1 MRVADAVGRGLAG
14 LGVNTVF
21 GVVGSGNFHVTNAL
35 VAGGARFVA
44 ARHEGGATVMADAWA
59 RTTGVPGVVTVHQGP
74 GLTNAMTGIAEAA
87 KSRTPLLVL
96 AAEAPEIRSN
106 FHVDVAGLAA
116 SVGAVAERL
125 YSPASALADA
135 HRAYA
140 TALGRR
146 TVVLALPLN
155 VQAGPYRP
163 DEPGPVPAL
172 RRMFPAAPAAE
183 AVTALAGVLRAARR
197 PVFIAGRGA
206 RGRAAELERLAD
218 ACGALLATSAVAK
231 GLFRGSPWNLD
242 VSGGFAS
249 PLAAELISDADV
261 IVGWGCSLNMWTTRH
276 GKLIPP
282 EATLVQVDDDV
293 TAIGAHRPVH
303 LGVLGDVAETARAV
317 AAALGTEGKPGGQG
331 GETRPVRDK
340 DDGGSPGAAGY
351 RSAELRERIA
361 DQVRWRD
368 VPSRSAKDEGD
379 GERIDPRTLSIAL
392 DDLLPV
398 QRTVAVDSGNFMGY
412 PSMYLSVPDEAGF
425 CFTQAFQSIGLGLA
439 TAIGAAIARP
449 DRLAVAAL
457 GDGGALMGVSE
468 LETVARLG
476 LPMVV
481 VVYDDEAYGA
491 EVHHFGPDGDPLD
504 IVRFPP
510 TDIAAIGRGFGFE
523 GVTVREAADLAPVRG
538 WLDGPRERPL
548 LIDAKVTSAHGSW
561 WLEEAF
567 RGHLARGTS
576 QATADRAPG
585 HTPRGVPGRASGLR
599 CGRTQRR
606 PRSGARLYIVRRL
619 AALSGS
625 RDVGDASSAIEEP
638 TLTRSSDG

>member
-1 MRVADAVGRGLAG
+1 MRVAEAVGRGLAG
-14 LGVNTVF
+14 LGVDTVF

-35 VAGGARFVA
+35 VAGGARFIA
-44 ARHEGGATVMADAWA
+44 ARHEGGAAVMADAWA

-116 SVGAVAERL
+116 AVGAVGERL

-146 TVVLALPLN
+146 TVILALPLN
-155 VQAGPYRP
+155 IQGAQYQSAQYLAAQHQPPPG
-163 DEPGPVPAL
+163 ELGPVPAL
-172 RRMFPAAPAAE
+172 RRAYPIAPAAE
-183 AVTALAGVLRAARR
+183 AVTALAEALRGARR

-206 RGRAAELERLAD
+206 RGRAAELERLAE

-231 GLFRGSPWNLD
+231 GLFHGSPWNLD
-242 VSGGFAS
+242 VSGGFAT
-249 PLAAELISDADV
+249 PLAAELIGDADV

-282 EATLVQVDDDV
+282 QATLVQVDDDPA
-293 TAIGAHRPVH
+293 AIGTQRPVH
-303 LGVLGDVAETARAV
+303 LGVPGDVAETARAV
-317 AAALGTEGKPGGQG
+317 ADALG
-331 GETRPVRDK
+331 R
-340 DDGGSPGAAGY
+340 SPGATGY
-351 RSAELRERIA
+351 RSAEVQAQIA
-361 DQVRWRD
+361 GQGRWRD
-368 VPSRSAKDEGD
+368 VTYKDESD

-392 DDLLPV
+392 DDLLPAE
-398 QRTVAVDSGNFMGY
+398 RTVAVDSGNFMGY
-412 PSMYLSVPDEAGF
+412 PSMFLSVPDEAGF

-468 LETVARLG
+468 LETVTRLG

-481 VVYDDEAYGA
+481 IVYDDEAYGA

-504 IVRFPP
+504 VVRFPP
-510 TDIAAIGRGFGFE
+510 ADIAAIGRGFGFE
-523 GVTVREAADLAPVRG
+523 GVTVRDTADLAPVRD
-538 WLDGPRERPL
+538 WLAGPRERPL
-548 LIDAKVTSAHGSW
+548 LIDAKVTSARGSW

-567 RGHLARGTS
+567 RGH
-576 QATADRAPG
+576 
-585 HTPRGVPGRASGLR
+585 
-599 CGRTQRR
+599 
-606 PRSGARLYIVRRL
+606 
-619 AALSGS
+619 
-625 RDVGDASSAIEEP
+625 
-638 TLTRSSDG
+638 

>member
-14 LGVNTVF
+14 LGVSTVF

-59 RTTGVPGVVTVHQGP
+59 RTTGAVGVVTVHQGP

-116 SVGAVAERL
+116 AVGAVAERL

-140 TALGRR
+140 TAFGRR

-155 VQAGPYRP
+155 VQAAQYQPAPG
-163 DEPGPVPAL
+163 EPGPVPGL
-172 RRMFPAAPAAE
+172 RRMFPPAPAAE
-183 AVTALAGVLRAARR
+183 AVAALAGLLREARR
-197 PVFIAGRGA
+197 PVFVAGRGA
-206 RGRAAELERLAD
+206 RGRRAELERLAD

-249 PLAAELISDADV
+249 PLAAGLISEADV
-261 IVGWGCSLNMWTTRH
+261 IVGWGCSLNMWTMRH
-276 GKLIPP
+276 GKLIGPQ
-282 EATLVQVDDDV
+282 ATLVQVDDDA
-293 TAIGAHRPVH
+293 TAIGVHRPVH
-303 LGVLGDVAETARAV
+303 LGVVGDVAETARAV
-317 AAALGTEGKPGGQG
+317 AGALGAERRQGGRG
-331 GETRPVRDK
+331 GETSLVRDK
-340 DDGGSPGAAGY
+340 KSPDAAGVPDAAGAAGY
-351 RSAELRERIA
+351 RSGALRERIA
-361 DQVRWRD
+361 AGVRWRD
-368 VPSRSAKDEGD
+368 VPYKDESD
-379 GERIDPRTLSIAL
+379 GERIDPRALSIAL
-392 DDLLPV
+392 DDLLPAE
-398 QRTVAVDSGNFMGY
+398 RTVAVDSGNFMGY

-468 LETVARLG
+468 LETIARLG

-504 IVRFPP
+504 TVRFPP
-510 TDIAAIGRGFGFE
+510 ADIAAIGRGFGFE
-523 GVTVREAADLAPVRG
+523 GVTVRDAAGLAPVRG

-567 RGHLARGTS
+567 RGH
-576 QATADRAPG
+576 
-585 HTPRGVPGRASGLR
+585 
-599 CGRTQRR
+599 
-606 PRSGARLYIVRRL
+606 
-619 AALSGS
+619 
-625 RDVGDASSAIEEP
+625 
-638 TLTRSSDG
+638 

>member
-59 RTTGVPGVVTVHQGP
+59 RTTGTPGVVTVHQGP

-96 AAEAPEIRSN
+96 AAEAAEIRSN

-116 SVGAVAERL
+116 AVGAVPMRL
-125 YSPASALADA
+125 SSPASALADA

-146 TVVLALPLN
+146 TVVLALPLS
-155 VQAGPYRP
+155 VQAGQC
-163 DEPGPVPAL
+163 EPGASPHWPVPAP
-172 RRMFPAAPAAE
+172 RRAFPVGPAAE
-183 AVTALAGVLRAARR
+183 AVTALAGVLRGARR

-218 ACGALLATSAVAK
+218 ACGALLATSAVAR

-242 VSGGFAS
+242 VSGGFAT
-249 PLAAELISDADV
+249 PLAAELIGGADV

-282 EATLVQVDDDV
+282 QATLVQVDDDPA
-293 TAIGAHRPVH
+293 AIGAHRPVH
-303 LGVLGDVAETARAV
+303 LGVPGDVAETARAV
-317 AAALGTEGKPGGQG
+317 ADALAGQGAPGSPGTGGDPG
-331 GETRPVRDK
+331 GETQPVRDNT
-340 DDGGSPGAAGY
+340 AGY
-351 RSAELRERIA
+351 RSPEVRARIA
-361 DQVRWRD
+361 DQGHWRD
-368 VPSRSAKDEGD
+368 VAFKDESD
-379 GERIDPRTLSIAL
+379 GERIDPRALSVAL
-392 DDLLPV
+392 DDLLPAE
-398 QRTVAVDSGNFMGY
+398 RTVAVDSGNFMGY

-439 TAIGAAIARP
+439 TAIGAAVARP

-468 LETVARLG
+468 LETVVRLG

-504 IVRFPP
+504 IVRFRPA
-510 TDIAAIGRGFGFE
+510 DIAAIGRGFGFE
-523 GVTVREAADLAPVRG
+523 GITVRTVADLGPVRG
-538 WLDGPRERPL
+538 WLEGPRERPL
-548 LIDAKVTSAHGSW
+548 LIDAKVTCEHGSW

-567 RGHLARGTS
+567 RGH
-576 QATADRAPG
+576 
-585 HTPRGVPGRASGLR
+585 
-599 CGRTQRR
+599 
-606 PRSGARLYIVRRL
+606 
-619 AALSGS
+619 
-625 RDVGDASSAIEEP
+625 
-638 TLTRSSDG
+638 

>member
-1 MRVADAVGRGLAG
+1 MRVAEAVGRGLAG

-59 RTTGVPGVVTVHQGP
+59 RTTGAPGVVTVHQGP

-116 SVGAVAERL
+116 AVGAVAMRL

-135 HRAYA
+135 HRAYS

-155 VQAGPYRP
+155 VQAAQYQPAPG
-163 DEPGPVPAL
+163 EPGPVPAV
-172 RRMFPAAPAAE
+172 RRMFRPAPADE
-183 AVTALAGVLRAARR
+183 AVTALAGVLREARR

-231 GLFRGSPWNLD
+231 GLFRGNPWNLD

-261 IVGWGCSLNMWTTRH
+261 IVGWGCALNMWTTRH

-282 EATLVQVDDDV
+282 QATLIQVDDDPA
-293 TAIGAHRPVH
+293 AIGVHRPVH
-303 LGVLGDVAETARAV
+303 LGVPGDVAETARAV
-317 AAALGTEGKPGGQG
+317 ADALAAEGRQGGQD
-331 GETRPVRDK
+331 GETRPVRDERSP
-340 DDGGSPGAAGY
+340 DAAGAGGGEDVRGMAGY
-351 RSAELRERIA
+351 RSVELRARIA
-361 DQVRWRD
+361 DQGRWRD
-368 VPSRSAKDEGD
+368 VAYKDESD

-392 DDLLPV
+392 DDLLPAE
-398 QRTVAVDSGNFMGY
+398 RTVAVDSGNFMGY

-468 LETVARLG
+468 LETITRLG

-481 VVYDDEAYGA
+481 IVYDDEAYGA

-504 IVRFPP
+504 VVRFPP
-510 TDIAAIGRGFGFE
+510 ADIAAIGRGFGFE
-523 GVTVREAADLAPVRG
+523 GLTVRDAADLAPVRD

-567 RGHLARGTS
+567 RGH
-576 QATADRAPG
+576 
-585 HTPRGVPGRASGLR
+585 
-599 CGRTQRR
+599 
-606 PRSGARLYIVRRL
+606 
-619 AALSGS
+619 
-625 RDVGDASSAIEEP
+625 
-638 TLTRSSDG
+638 

>member
-1 MRVADAVGRGLAG
+1 MRVAEAVGRGLAG

-59 RTTGVPGVVTVHQGP
+59 RTTGRPGVVTVHQGP

-116 SVGAVAERL
+116 AVGAAAERL

-155 VQAGPYRP
+155 VQAAAC
-163 DEPGPVPAL
+163 EPGPVPAL
-172 RRMFPAAPAAE
+172 RRTYPVAPAPE
-183 AVTALAGVLRAARR
+183 AVTALAGLLREARR

-206 RGRAAELERLAD
+206 RGQAAELERLAD

-231 GLFRGSPWNLD
+231 GLFHGSPWSLD

-249 PLAAELISDADV
+249 PLAAELISEADV
-261 IVGWGCSLNMWTTRH
+261 IVGWGCSLNMWTMRH
-276 GKLIPP
+276 GRLIGPQ
-282 EATLVQVDDDV
+282 ATLVQVDDDPA
-293 TAIGAHRPVH
+293 AIGAHRPVH
-303 LGVLGDVAETARAV
+303 LGVPGDVAQTARAV
-317 AAALGTEGKPGGQG
+317 AGALADGGSG
-331 GETRPVRDK
+331 EEAGRETRPVRDHESA
-340 DDGGSPGAAGY
+340 GAVGEPPAAGY
-351 RSAELRERIA
+351 RSAAVRERIA
-361 DQVRWRD
+361 GQVRWRD
-368 VPSRSAKDEGD
+368 VPYKDESD

-392 DDLLPV
+392 DDLLPAE
-398 QRTVAVDSGNFMGY
+398 RTVAVDSGNFMGY

-439 TAIGAAIARP
+439 TAIGAAVARP
-449 DRLAVAAL
+449 DRLTVAAL

-504 IVRFPP
+504 TVRFPP
-510 TDIAAIGRGFGFE
+510 ADIAAIGRGFGFE
-523 GVTVREAADLAPVRG
+523 GVTVRSAEDLAAVRG
-538 WLDGPRERPL
+538 WLDGPRGRPL

-567 RGHLARGTS
+567 RGH
-576 QATADRAPG
+576 
-585 HTPRGVPGRASGLR
+585 
-599 CGRTQRR
+599 
-606 PRSGARLYIVRRL
+606 
-619 AALSGS
+619 
-625 RDVGDASSAIEEP
+625 
-638 TLTRSSDG
+638 

>member
-1 MRVADAVGRGLAG
+1 MRVAEAVGRGLAG

-21 GVVGSGNFHVTNAL
+21 GVVGSGNFYVTNAL

-59 RTTGVPGVVTVHQGP
+59 RTTGRPGVVTVHQGP

-116 SVGAVAERL
+116 AVGAAAERL

-135 HRAYA
+135 QRAYA

-155 VQAGPYRP
+155 VQAAQYQPAQG
-163 DEPGPVPAL
+163 EPGPVPAL
-172 RRMFPAAPAAE
+172 RRTYPVAPAPE
-183 AVTALAGVLRAARR
+183 AVTALAGLLREARR

-206 RGRAAELERLAD
+206 RGQAAELERLAD

-231 GLFRGSPWNLD
+231 GLFHASPWSLD

-249 PLAAELISDADV
+249 PLAAELISEADV
-261 IVGWGCSLNMWTTRH
+261 IVGWGCSLNMWTMRH
-276 GKLIPP
+276 GRLIGPQ
-282 EATLVQVDDDV
+282 ATLVQVDDDPA
-293 TAIGAHRPVH
+293 AIGVHRPVH
-303 LGVLGDVAETARAV
+303 LGVPGDVAQTARAV
-317 AAALGTEGKPGGQG
+317 ASALADGGSREEAG
-331 GETRPVRDK
+331 REARPVRDHESA
-340 DDGGSPGAAGY
+340 GAAGEPPAAGY
-351 RSAELRERIA
+351 RSAAVRERIA
-361 DQVRWRD
+361 GRVRWRD
-368 VPSRSAKDEGD
+368 VPYKDEGD

-392 DDLLPV
+392 DDLLPAE
-398 QRTVAVDSGNFMGY
+398 RTVAVDSGNFMGY

-439 TAIGAAIARP
+439 TAIGAAVARP
-449 DRLAVAAL
+449 DRLTVAAL

-504 IVRFPP
+504 TVRFPP
-510 TDIAAIGRGFGFE
+510 ADIAAIGRGFGFE
-523 GVTVREAADLAPVRG
+523 GVTVRSAEDLAAVRG

-567 RGHLARGTS
+567 RGH
-576 QATADRAPG
+576 
-585 HTPRGVPGRASGLR
+585 
-599 CGRTQRR
+599 
-606 PRSGARLYIVRRL
+606 
-619 AALSGS
+619 
-625 RDVGDASSAIEEP
+625 
-638 TLTRSSDG
+638 